1 MADTQN
7 VKAIDQWIGQIEA
20 MQALKPE
27 QVIPSHFAKQS
38 LSPQSLDFVKNYL
51 ENYKKAVTENK
62 TTGTIVEAM
71 VKKYPDLPG
80 KEELEMGVKV
90 FLKEMDWDLK
100 SPYPAIGHKVEVDF
114 GVVKF
119 VLDFKDNTTM
129 TFTGTAGSS
138 KTVQIQFRI
147 LP

>member
-71 VKKYPDLPG
+71 VKKYPDLPE
-80 KEELEMGVKV
+80 KKNWKWE
-90 FLKEMDWDLK
+90 
-100 SPYPAIGHKVEVDF
+100 
-114 GVVKF
+114 
-119 VLDFKDNTTM
+119 
-129 TFTGTAGSS
+129 
-138 KTVQIQFRI
+138 
-147 LP
+147 